1 MTPLMILLGFSALL
15 IGAGFLPTEQDTAE
29 EDIPEEDTVE
39 DQTLSGSEGEAH
51 LLVGGAGNDLLTG
64 DAGEADSLVGGEGDD
79 TLVVAEDNIVTGGA
93 GSDTFRL
100 GVNGLDGVIT
110 DFNPD
115 EDVVDVRNGSN
126 ERDYIDLFLSEDGTG
141 LYIAANDWPTALIH
155 LPNVTLE
162 EGQTISVVFDGYG
175 DAGPER
181 HELRPVGVLPPTYLA
196 TFGTTE
202 VELLQGTAEDDWIFA
217 TEWFNLSEGHDTVL
231 GGEGDDHLFS
241 GNDEFY
247 NEYRNHSAGLSFFTH
262 STGVE
267 MDGEGG
273 DDTLWLGAADT
284 VTGGTGAD
292 SFHVIAQYTPESS
305 WSGEITDFQTGEDQ
319 LVIHHAVAGSY
330 NFGFPTVETADALST
345 IELTYDA
352 GTNQTSVMIGDWL
365 VARLNGD
372 QTTATVAATN
382 GEDFDPTVWLDASG
396 NAITEEVAN
405 AADILLVA
413 GSQEGVFWENS

>member
-1 MTPLMILLGFSALL
+1 MTPFMILLGFSALL
-15 IGAGFLPTEQDTAE
+15 VGAGVFSS
-29 EDIPEEDTVE
+29 EEDTLDE
-39 DQTLSGSEGEAH
+39 DQTLTGSEGEVDR
-51 LLVGGAGNDLLTG
+51 LVGGAGNDLLSG
-64 DAGEADSLVGGEGDD
+64 DAGEADSLVGGDGDD

-93 GSDTFRL
+93 GADTFRL

-115 EDVVDVRNGSN
+115 EDVVDVRNGFN

-175 DAGPER
+175 DAGPEL

-202 VELLQGTAEDDWIFA
+202 VELLQGTAGDDWIFA
-217 TEWFNLSEGHDTVL
+217 TERFNLSEGHDTVL

-247 NEYRNHSAGLSFFTH
+247 NEYRNHSAGLSFFTR

-284 VTGGTGAD
+284 VKGGTGAD

-305 WSGEITDFQTGEDQ
+305 WSGEITDFQMGEDQ

-330 NFGFPTVETADALST
+330 NFGFPTVETTDALST

-352 GTNQTSVMIGDWL
+352 GTNQTSVMIGDWM

-372 QTTATVAATN
+372 QTAATVAATN
-382 GEDFDPTVWLDASG
+382 GEDFNPAVWLDANG
-396 NAITEEVAN
+396 NAITEEIAN